1 MFTLD
6 QIVPWGRSFDEYRR
20 MFSLSDTDLQLNI
33 LGCGDGP
40 AGFNAEATRRGDN
53 VISCDPIYQFTTVEI
68 RGRIAATYDQILNQ
82 TRENTDDFVW
92 TTITSVEELGRV
104 RMEAMRT
111 FLDDFDAGKAEGRY
125 VDAGLP
131 SLPFTDAAFDLAL
144 SSHFLFLYA
153 EQLGEDFHRAAITE
167 LCRVAREVR
176 IFPLLALGGK
186 PSPCVKLVADQARA
200 AGHDVV
206 IERVPYEFQRGGNE
220 MMRVRAHLAART
232 PVPATRVTEPVAS
245 VAPRKSKTAP
255 VPPPELPRRGTR
267 ESSPARG
274 PKPQPAAGTEVQEA
288 AFYAQVTSSLFR
300 ALPATTGPWDRT
312 QQHGGPPIALLGRA
326 LERLGGPAGSRIVR
340 IAFDFYSPV
349 PVSLVSVETAVVR
362 PGRKL
367 QISDATLRAA
377 GRVVLR
383 ATAAHVLAETGRSP
397 AVDQPFEVPPL
408 PAAETRLSFP
418 GIQRFEYADAIEWR
432 VAEGDLGQPG
442 PATVWARCRM
452 PIVRDSA
459 LTGLERV
466 LAVVDAANGISAEL
480 PIDGWMFVPI
490 DLMVTLLRLP
500 EEEWVGMSSRS
511 TIAADG
517 IGATETV
524 LFDAKGPLGRALQTL
539 YVAPRKPGDFV

>member
-20 MFSLSDTDLQLNI
+20 MFSLSDSDLRLNI

-82 TRENTDDFVW
+82 ARENTDDFVW

-220 MMRVRAHLAART
+220 MMRVRTHRAARK
-232 PVPATRVTEPVAS
+232 PVPATRVTEPNAS
-245 VAPRKSKTAP
+245 APAVKSKTAA
-255 VPPPELPRRGTR
+255 VQRPEPARRGKG
-267 ESSPARG
+267 EASPARG
-274 PKPQPAAGTEVQEA
+274 PKPQPAASTEVQEP

-300 ALPATTGPWDRT
+300 ALPATAGPWERT

-326 LERLGGPAGSRIVR
+326 LERLGGPAGSRIAR

-349 PVSLVSVETAVVR
+349 PVSLVSVETAVLR

-367 QISDATLRAA
+367 QISEATLRAA

-383 ATAAHVLAETGRSP
+383 ATAAHVLAEAGRSP
-397 AVDQPFEVPPL
+397 AVEQPFDVPPL
-408 PAAETRLSFP
+408 PAAGTRLSFP
-418 GIQRFEYADAIEWR
+418 GIPGFEYADAIEWR
-432 VAEGDLGQPG
+432 VAEGDLGRPG
-442 PATVWARCRM
+442 PATVWTRCRM
-452 PIVRDSA
+452 PIVRDSS

>member
-20 MFSLSDTDLQLNI
+20 MFSLSDSDLRLNI

-82 TRENTDDFVW
+82 ARENTDDFVW

-220 MMRVRAHLAART
+220 MMRVRTHRAARK
-232 PVPATRVTEPVAS
+232 PVPATRVTEPNAS
-245 VAPRKSKTAP
+245 APAANSKTAA
-255 VPPPELPRRGTR
+255 VQRPEPARRGKG
-267 ESSPARG
+267 EASPARG
-274 PKPQPAAGTEVQEA
+274 PKPQPAASTEVQEP

-300 ALPATTGPWDRT
+300 ALPATAAPWERT

-326 LERLGGPAGSRIVR
+326 LERLGGPAGSRIAR

-349 PVSLVSVETAVVR
+349 PVSLVSVETAVLR

-367 QISDATLRAA
+367 QISEATLRAA

-383 ATAAHVLAETGRSP
+383 ATAAHVLAEAGRSP
-397 AVDQPFEVPPL
+397 AVEQPFDVPPL
-408 PAAETRLSFP
+408 PAAGTRLSFP
-418 GIQRFEYADAIEWR
+418 GIPGFEYADAIEWR
-432 VAEGDLGQPG
+432 VAEGDLGRPG
-442 PATVWARCRM
+442 PATVWTRCRM
-452 PIVRDSA
+452 PIVRDSS

>member
-1 MFTLD
+1 
-6 QIVPWGRSFDEYRR
+6 
-20 MFSLSDTDLQLNI
+20 
-33 LGCGDGP
+33 
-40 AGFNAEATRRGDN
+40 
-53 VISCDPIYQFTTVEI
+53 
-68 RGRIAATYDQILNQ
+68 
-82 TRENTDDFVW
+82 
-92 TTITSVEELGRV
+92 
-104 RMEAMRT
+104 MEAMRT

-153 EQLGEDFHRAAITE
+153 EQLGEDFHRAAIIE

-220 MMRVRAHLAART
+220 MMRVRTHRAARK
-232 PVPATRVTEPVAS
+232 PVPATRVTEPNAS
-245 VAPRKSKTAP
+245 APAVKSKTAA
-255 VPPPELPRRGTR
+255 VQRPEPARRGKG
-267 ESSPARG
+267 EASPARG
-274 PKPQPAAGTEVQEA
+274 PKPQPAASTEVQEP

-300 ALPATTGPWDRT
+300 ALPATAGPWERT

-326 LERLGGPAGSRIVR
+326 LERLGGPAGSRIAR

-349 PVSLVSVETAVVR
+349 PVSLVSVETAVLR

-367 QISDATLRAA
+367 QISEATLRAA

-383 ATAAHVLAETGRSP
+383 ATAAHVLAEAGRSP
-397 AVDQPFEVPPL
+397 AVEQPFDVPPL
-408 PAAETRLSFP
+408 PAAGTRLSFP
-418 GIQRFEYADAIEWR
+418 GIPGFEYADAIEWR
-432 VAEGDLGQPG
+432 VAEGDLGRPG
-442 PATVWARCRM
+442 PATVWTRCRM
-452 PIVRDSA
+452 PIVRDSS

-490 DLMVTLLRLP
+490 DLMVTLLRTP

>member
-20 MFSLSDTDLQLNI
+20 MFSLSDSDLRLNI

-186 PSPCVKLVADQARA
+186 PSPCVNLVADQARA

-220 MMRVRAHLAART
+220 MMRVRTHRAARK
-232 PVPATRVTEPVAS
+232 PVPATRVTEPNAS
-245 VAPRKSKTAP
+245 APAVKSKTAA
-255 VPPPELPRRGTR
+255 VQRPEPARRGKG
-267 ESSPARG
+267 EASPARG
-274 PKPQPAAGTEVQEA
+274 PKPQPAASTEVQEP

-300 ALPATTGPWDRT
+300 ALPATAGPWDRT

-326 LERLGGPAGSRIVR
+326 LERLGGPAGSRIAR

-349 PVSLVSVETAVVR
+349 PVSLVSVETAVLR

-367 QISDATLRAA
+367 QISEATLRAA

-383 ATAAHVLAETGRSP
+383 ATAAHVLAEAGRSP
-397 AVDQPFEVPPL
+397 AVEQPFDVPPL
-408 PAAETRLSFP
+408 PAAGTRLSFP
-418 GIQRFEYADAIEWR
+418 GIPGFEYADAIEWR
-432 VAEGDLGQPG
+432 VAEGDLGRPG
-442 PATVWARCRM
+442 PATVWTRCRM
-452 PIVRDSA
+452 PIVRDSS

-480 PIDGWMFVPI
+480 PISAWMFVPI

-500 EEEWVGMSSRS
+500 EGEWVGMSSRS

-524 LFDAKGPLGRALQTL
+524 LFDAEGPLGRALQTL

>member
-20 MFSLSDTDLQLNI
+20 MFSLSDSDLRLNI

-220 MMRVRAHLAART
+220 MMRVRTHRAARK
-232 PVPATRVTEPVAS
+232 PVPATRVTEPNAS
-245 VAPRKSKTAP
+245 APAVKSKTAA
-255 VPPPELPRRGTR
+255 VQRPEPARRGKG
-267 ESSPARG
+267 EASPARG
-274 PKPQPAAGTEVQEA
+274 PKPQPAASTEVQEP

-300 ALPATTGPWDRT
+300 ALPATAGPWERT

-326 LERLGGPAGSRIVR
+326 LERLGGPAGSRIAR

-349 PVSLVSVETAVVR
+349 PVSLVSVETAVLR

-367 QISDATLRAA
+367 QISEATLRAA

-383 ATAAHVLAETGRSP
+383 ATAAHVLAEAGRSP
-397 AVDQPFEVPPL
+397 AVEQPFDVPPL
-408 PAAETRLSFP
+408 PAAGTRLSFP
-418 GIQRFEYADAIEWR
+418 GIPGFEYADAIEWR
-432 VAEGDLGQPG
+432 VAEGDLGRPG
-442 PATVWARCRM
+442 PATVWTRCRM
-452 PIVRDSA
+452 PIVRDSS